1 MLVAVVAA
9 LLSTGLFG
17 LPLGGVA
24 AQFFLDA
31 ERNDAE
37 RAAQAAAVGAAAD
50 LARGQRPSELE
61 GGDESVVLGLYGQDG
76 ALLVGDGPR
85 RADATVDA
93 ALRGTVSSDSD
104 VRGSLVV
111 AVPVTDGDRSTVAA
125 VAATTGYAEVRWQ
138 IIGTWAVMLA
148 IALAALAIALAL
160 AQRQAR
166 RLAAPLEELSAAAQ
180 RLGEGDFSVR
190 ARASGIPEIDAASA
204 SLGTT
209 AGRLGVL
216 VRQERQLAAHA
227 SHQLRTPLT
236 ALRLVLET
244 AADQSPQVQTEAV
257 VTALEAADRL
267 ERTIDDLLLLA
278 HDDDPAPDR
287 LDLAVLVGE
296 AAATASLGLRAAG
309 RALAVDVGRDL
320 PDALGS
326 AAAVRQVL
334 AVLLD
339 NATVH
344 GAGTV
349 SITVREASGALAVDV
364 GDRGRGVADASMP
377 FAGHAAHARRE
388 SRAGTDSG
396 GIGLGLAR
404 TLAED
409 QGGRLVL
416 TRARPAVFTLLLPT
430 DAEPDGSVREAGGRA
445 AGAALLGRAAA
456 GGRQAAVTGART
468 VVAQGRAVAAQAPA
482 AALRGSAAPARALAA
497 GRRAAARAAA
507 RGGAVVASVGSAT
520 AGRAR
525 RGAGAC
531 RAVVVAVRRGA
542 RRDRSRP
549 ADD

>member
-1 MLVAVVAA
+1 MVVAVVAA

-31 ERNDAE
+31 ERNDVE

-50 LARGQRPSELE
+50 LAHGQAPSRLE
-61 GGDESVVLGLYGQDG
+61 AEDDSVVLGLYGQDG
-76 ALLVGDGPR
+76 ALVVGDGPR
-85 RADATVDA
+85 RAGATIDA
-93 ALRGTVSSDSD
+93 ALGGTVSTDSD

-111 AVPVTDGDRSTVAA
+111 AVPVTDGRRVVAA
-125 VAATTGYAEVRWQ
+125 VVATTGYAEVRWQ

-148 IALAALAIALAL
+148 IAAAALAIALVL

-190 ARASGIPEIDAASA
+190 AHTSGIPEIDAASA

-209 AGRLGVL
+209 AGRLGML
-216 VRQERQLAAHA
+216 VRGERELAAHA

-244 AADQSPQVQTEAV
+244 AADQGPRARAEAV

-267 ERTIDDLLLLA
+267 ERTIDDLLALA
-278 HDDDPAPDR
+278 HDDHPVPDH
-287 LDLAVLVGE
+287 LDLAALVRE
-296 AAATASLGLRAAG
+296 AAATASLGLVAAG
-309 RALAVDVGRDL
+309 RDLEVDVGRDL

-349 SITVREASGALAVDV
+349 TIAVRETSGALAVDV
-364 GDRGRGVADASMP
+364 GDRGDGVADAP
-377 FAGHAAHARRE
+377 TVFAGRDARAR
-388 SRAGTDSG
+388 SRGGVAGS

-416 TRARPAVFTLLLPT
+416 TRARPPVFTLLLPVDERT
-430 DAEPDGSVREAGGRA
+430 
-445 AGAALLGRAAA
+445 
-456 GGRQAAVTGART
+456 TGA
-468 VVAQGRAVAAQAPA
+468 
-482 AALRGSAAPARALAA
+482 
-497 GRRAAARAAA
+497 
-507 RGGAVVASVGSAT
+507 
-520 AGRAR
+520 
-525 RGAGAC
+525 
-531 RAVVVAVRRGA
+531 
-542 RRDRSRP
+542 DRSAGLP
-549 ADD
+549 